1 VALATDLQPPWS
13 IRIDVLDAHRS
24 PYIRKGREMI
34 RSARSRRTHAVLASI
49 LTLPLALSACGG
61 ESGGGSNSG
70 GDSSTLRVLDYYNNE
85 PAKTVWQK
93 AIETCGQQAGVTI
106 QREAVPGASLIQKV
120 LQQASSKTLPDVLML
135 DNPDLQ
141 QIAQTGALAPMSDF
155 GLKAEGYA
163 EGVASA
169 STYEGKLY
177 GLQPITNTIALF
189 YNKDLLGKAN
199 VAPPTTWEELRAAAK
214 KLTAGG
220 TYGLAFSAPANY
232 EGTWQ
237 FLPFM
242 WSNGGDEKNIATP
255 ETAQALQLWVDLM
268 NDGSVS
274 KSALNWT
281 QADVNDQF
289 RAGKAAMMVNGP
301 WQFPT
306 LDQDKSL
313 KYEVVKIPAPAAG
326 RPVVAP
332 LGGETWTV
340 PQTGNK
346 DRQTKAAQVVACL
359 NSDDNQLSL
368 AAGTQ
373 TIPTKT
379 ALLANF
385 SSSNP
390 NMAGFVEQI
399 PTARARTGELGA
411 DWPKAATKIYTAFQ
425 AALTGQ
431 ATPAKALEQA
441 QNG

>member
-1 VALATDLQPPWS
+1 
-13 IRIDVLDAHRS
+13 
-24 PYIRKGREMI
+24 MI
-34 RSARSRRTHAVLASI
+34 RSPRSRRAQAALASM

-61 ESGGGSNSG
+61 GSGGGSTG
-70 GDSSTLRVLDYYNNE
+70 GDSSTLRVLDYYNTD

-93 AIETCGQQAGVTI
+93 AIDACGQQAGATI
-106 QREAVPGASLIQKV
+106 QRESVPGASLIQKV

-141 QIAQTGALAPMSDF
+141 QIAQTGALTPLNDL
-155 GLKAEGYA
+155 GLNADGYA
-163 EGVASA
+163 AGVVSA

-189 YNKDLLGKAN
+189 YNKDLLAKAG
-199 VAPPTTWEELRAAAK
+199 VTPPTTWAELKTAAK
-214 KLTAGG
+214 KLTSGG

-306 LDQDKSL
+306 LDAEKNL
-313 KYEVVKIPAPAAG
+313 KYEVVKIPAPVAG
-326 RPVVAP
+326 KPVVAP

-346 DRQTKAAQVVACL
+346 DRQAKAAKVVACL
-359 NSDDNQLSL
+359 NSDDSQLSL

-379 ALLANF
+379 ALLAKF

-390 NMAGFVEQI
+390 NMAGFVDQI

-425 AALTGQ
+425 SALTGQ

>member
-1 VALATDLQPPWS
+1 
-13 IRIDVLDAHRS
+13 
-24 PYIRKGREMI
+24 MI
-34 RSARSRRTHAVLASI
+34 RSPRSRRAQAALASM

-61 ESGGGSNSG
+61 GSGGGSTG
-70 GDSSTLRVLDYYNNE
+70 GDSSTLRVLDYYNTD

-93 AIETCGQQAGVTI
+93 AIDACGQQAGATI
-106 QREAVPGASLIQKV
+106 QRESVPGASLIQKV

-141 QIAQTGALAPMSDF
+141 QIAQTGALTPLNDL
-155 GLKAEGYA
+155 GLNADGYA
-163 EGVASA
+163 AGVVSA

-189 YNKDLLGKAN
+189 YNKDLLAKAG
-199 VAPPTTWEELRAAAK
+199 VTPPTTWAELKTAAK
-214 KLTAGG
+214 KLTSGG

-255 ETAQALQLWVDLM
+255 QTAQALQLWVDLM

-306 LDQDKSL
+306 LDAEKNL
-313 KYEVVKIPAPAAG
+313 KYEVVKIPAPVAG
-326 RPVVAP
+326 KPVVAP

-346 DRQTKAAQVVACL
+346 DRQAKAAKVVACL
-359 NSDDNQLSL
+359 NSDDSQLSL

-379 ALLANF
+379 ALLAKF

-390 NMAGFVEQI
+390 NMAGFVDQI
-399 PTARARTGELGA
+399 TTARARTGELGA

-425 AALTGQ
+425 SALTGQ

>member
-1 VALATDLQPPWS
+1 
-13 IRIDVLDAHRS
+13 
-24 PYIRKGREMI
+24 MI
-34 RSARSRRTHAVLASI
+34 RSSRPRLAQAALASM
-49 LTLPLALSACGG
+49 LTLPLALGGCGG
-61 ESGGGSNSG
+61 GSGGGSNG

-85 PAKTVWQK
+85 PGKTVWQK
-93 AIETCGQQAGVTI
+93 AIEACGQQAGVTI
-106 QREAVPGASLIQKV
+106 QREAVPGATLIQKV

-141 QIAQTGALAPMSDF
+141 QIAQSGALTPLNDL
-155 GLKAEGYA
+155 GLNADGYA
-163 EGVASA
+163 DGVVSA
-169 STYEGKLY
+169 STYEDKLY
-177 GLQPITNTIALF
+177 GLQPITNTIGLF
-189 YNKDLLGKAN
+189 YNKDLLAKAG
-199 VAPPTTWEELRAAAK
+199 VTPPTTWAELKTAAK

-255 ETAQALQLWVDLM
+255 ETEQALRLWVDLM

-306 LDQDKSL
+306 LDEDKGL
-313 KYEVVKIPAPAAG
+313 TYEVVKIPAPAAG
-326 RPVVAP
+326 KPVVAP

-346 DRQTKAAQVVACL
+346 DKQAKAAKVVACL
-359 NSDDNQLSL
+359 NSDDNQLGL
-368 AAGTQ
+368 AKDTQ

-379 ALLANF
+379 ALLAKF
-385 SSSNP
+385 SSTNP

-425 AALTGQ
+425 SALTGQ

>member
-1 VALATDLQPPWS
+1 
-13 IRIDVLDAHRS
+13 
-24 PYIRKGREMI
+24 MI
-34 RSARSRRTHAVLASI
+34 RSARPRRAQAMLASI
-49 LTLPLALSACGG
+49 LTVPLALGACGG
-61 ESGGGSNSG
+61 GSDGGSSSGGG
-70 GDSSTLRVLDYYNNE
+70 SSTLRVLDYYNDE

-93 AIETCGQQAGVTI
+93 AIEACGQQAGVTI
-106 QREAVPGASLIQKV
+106 QRETVPGASLIQKV
-120 LQQASSKTLPDVLML
+120 LQQASSKTLPDILML

-141 QIAQTGALAPMSDF
+141 QIAQSGALVPLNDL
-155 GLKAEGYA
+155 GLKADGYA
-163 EGVASA
+163 EGVVSA

-189 YNKDLLGKAN
+189 YNKDLLAKASLT
-199 VAPPTTWEELRAAAK
+199 PPKTWEELRISAK

-220 TYGLAFSAPANY
+220 TYGMAFSAPANF

-255 ETAQALQLWVDLM
+255 ETAQAVQLWVDLM

-281 QADVNDQF
+281 QADVNEQF

-313 KYEVVKIPAPAAG
+313 KYEVVQIPAPAAG
-326 RPVVAP
+326 KPVVAP
-332 LGGETWTV
+332 LGGETWAV

-346 DRQTKAAQVVACL
+346 DRQAKAAKVIACL
-359 NSDDNQLSL
+359 NSDENQVSI
-368 AAGTQ
+368 AKDSQ

-385 SSSNP
+385 STSNP
-390 NMAGFVEQI
+390 NMAGFVDQI

-411 DWPKAATKIYTAFQ
+411 DWPKAATKIYTALQ

>member
-1 VALATDLQPPWS
+1 
-13 IRIDVLDAHRS
+13 
-24 PYIRKGREMI
+24 MI
-34 RSARSRRTHAVLASI
+34 RSPRAPRSSRSRRAQAALASM
-49 LTLPLALSACGG
+49 LTLPLALTACGG
-61 ESGGGSNSG
+61 GSNGGGSNSG

-85 PAKTVWQK
+85 PSKTVWQK
-93 AIETCGQQAGVTI
+93 AIDACGKQAGVTI
-106 QREAVPGASLIQKV
+106 QRESVPGATLIQKV
-120 LQQASSKTLPDVLML
+120 LQQASSRTLPDVLML

-141 QIAQTGALAPMSDF
+141 QIAQTGALTPLNDL
-155 GLKAEGYA
+155 GLKADGYV
-163 EGVASA
+163 EGVVSA
-169 STYEGKLY
+169 STYKDKLY
-177 GLQPITNTIALF
+177 GLQPITNTIGLF
-189 YNKDLLGKAN
+189 YNKDLLDKAG
-199 VAPPTTWEELRAAAK
+199 VKPPTTWAELKTVAK
-214 KLTAGG
+214 KLTSGG

-255 ETAQALQLWVDLM
+255 ETAQAVQLWVDLM

-289 RAGKAAMMVNGP
+289 RAGKAAMAINGP
-301 WQFPT
+301 WQFPA
-306 LDQDKSL
+306 LAEGKSV
-313 KYEVVKIPAPAAG
+313 KYAVAPIPAPVAG
-326 RPVVAP
+326 KPIVAP
-332 LGGETWTV
+332 LGGETWAV

-346 DRQTKAAQVVACL
+346 DKQAKAAKVIACL

-368 AAGTQ
+368 AKDTQ
-373 TIPTKT
+373 TIPTKK
-379 ALLANF
+379 ALLEKF

-390 NMAGFVEQI
+390 NMAGFVDQI

-425 AALTGQ
+425 SALTGQ
-431 ATPAKALEQA
+431 ATAAKALETA

>member
-1 VALATDLQPPWS
+1 
-13 IRIDVLDAHRS
+13 
-24 PYIRKGREMI
+24 MI
-34 RSARSRRTHAVLASI
+34 RSARSRRAQAVLAAM
-49 LTLPLALSACGG
+49 LALPLALSACGG
-61 ESGGGSNSG
+61 SDGGSNSG

-93 AIETCGQQAGVTI
+93 AIEACGQQAGVTI
-106 QREAVPGASLIQKV
+106 EREAVPGASLIQKV

-135 DNPDLQ
+135 DNPELQ
-141 QIAQTGALAPMSDF
+141 QIAQTGALVPLNDL
-155 GLKAEGYA
+155 GLNADGYA
-163 EGVASA
+163 EGVVSA

-189 YNKDLLGKAN
+189 YNKDLLAKAG
-199 VAPPTTWEELRAAAK
+199 VTPPTTWAELKTAAK
-214 KLTAGG
+214 KLTSGG

-255 ETAQALQLWVDLM
+255 ETEQALQLWVDLM

-306 LDQDKSL
+306 LDEDKSL
-313 KYEVVKIPAPAAG
+313 KYEVVKIPAPVAG
-326 RPVVAP
+326 KPVVAP
-332 LGGETWTV
+332 LGGETWAV

-346 DRQTKAAQVVACL
+346 DKQAKAAKVVACL

-368 AAGTQ
+368 AQGTQ

-379 ALLANF
+379 ALLAKF

-425 AALTGQ
+425 SALTGQ
-431 ATPAKALEQA
+431 AAPTKALEQA